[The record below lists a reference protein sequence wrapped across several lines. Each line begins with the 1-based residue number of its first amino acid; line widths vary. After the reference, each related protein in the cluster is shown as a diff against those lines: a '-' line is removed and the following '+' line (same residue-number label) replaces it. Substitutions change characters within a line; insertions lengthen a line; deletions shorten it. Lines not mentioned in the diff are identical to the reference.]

1 MQVYIQVSI
10 DKIPKGIVLLTAIA
24 SKRALWAPIRVGIG
38 GNDGKVVKFTV
49 EIKSLGILLVRS
61 LSSTLQVNQITS
73 KVS

>member
-24 SKRALWAPIRVGIG
+24 SKRASWAPIRVAIG

-61 LSSTLQVNQITS
+61 LSWTLQVNQITS